1 MKKPRTNKYAL
12 YDKPG
17 ARGVA
22 ARITRIITRLSKGE
36 LTPSGAGKAIREVS
50 WASRV
55 GATDTESRECIAAE
69 VERRAGKKASDA
81 VWERL

>member
-1 MKKPRTNKYAL
+1 MKRKTNKYAL
-12 YDKPG
+12 YAKPG

-22 ARITRIITRLSKGE
+22 TRITRIITKLSKGE
-36 LTPSGAGKAIREVS
+36 TTPSEAGQAIHDVS

-55 GATDTESRECIAAE
+55 GATDTSSREAIAAE
-69 VERRAGKKASDA
+69 VERRVGKKASDA